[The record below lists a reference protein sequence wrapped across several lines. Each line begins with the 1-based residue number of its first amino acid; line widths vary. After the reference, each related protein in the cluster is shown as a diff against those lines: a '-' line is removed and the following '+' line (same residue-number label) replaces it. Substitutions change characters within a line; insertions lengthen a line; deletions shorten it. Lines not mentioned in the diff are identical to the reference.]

1 MSDVHPV
8 RRLQAVFRLRHL
20 VCLLAGGTGLF
31 LPQMRVSAQEI
42 QVVRVNS
49 GAPEGRSDEFSNKQS
64 FQRAQLMQ
72 FGATDASE
80 LLRQLPGVQI
90 VQQGSKASEVRLRG
104 MGNGYVQIL
113 VDGQL
118 MPRGFSVDSIPA
130 SQIERIEIERTPGA
144 GQSQQAAAGSINL
157 ILKPRFRAGQTETE
171 LTQAFRQGRWSPV
184 FAVRQSGQHGDV
196 SGLWNLQTE
205 QQTDDG
211 LLQAD
216 RRSNDVQHTMQQT
229 LTETSQQRKTA
240 LSSQQRLQW
249 RMPSGD
255 QLGWQSWLQWLR
267 PQQDKQRQENVLAGD
282 AVPFPFNQSQ
292 FAALNRSWRQEVQ
305 WDKAEADWGK
315 LNMIAGW
322 NQVLRRTRY
331 DFSGSDQ
338 QNRLTEKRLVTGS
351 VHDNEFRLALNWQ
364 QLNADEQGWK
374 GGISWQPASR
384 TETRD
389 ETDQPLNGGMPE
401 SDQRRF
407 IADSSRSTLWL
418 ERNWFQQ
425 TGWHQQAGLRME
437 YWQNRLRSNGLA
449 DVTQG
454 RWLISPVWQQ
464 VWKASEGREWRLGIS
479 QSWKLPTAFQLI
491 PRRYRVDDHNSPFNP
506 DQSGNP
512 ALKPEAITGIEF
524 SHQRTL
530 DKDTALEL
538 GMFARRMRDRIG
550 YDLTQTN
557 GIWNSSPV
565 NQGNARW
572 LGVEAELKRDGKLG
586 ELRYQIRWHAYAN
599 WSRLHANGVQS
610 RLPEQIPY
618 GSQWQLDLQQGA
630 WKTGLSLQWQGKET
644 YNETGVLQAE
654 NHHPLQLDWYLH
666 WQHGN
671 QQFKLSVTDMLARS
685 QNSDDRF
692 QWQNQTLEENMR
704 VSKARTLK
712 LVWQSK
718 L

>member
-1 MSDVHPV
+1 MSHAVLFSGFPL
-8 RRLQAVFRLRHL
+8 RLA
-20 VCLLAGGTGLF
+20 VCLLAGCFGLF
-31 LPQMRVSAQEI
+31 CPQMRVLAQEI

-64 FQRAQLMQ
+64 FQRSDLSQ

-90 VQQGSKASEVRLRG
+90 VQQGAKASEVRLRG

-118 MPRGFSVDSIPA
+118 TPRGFSVDSIPA

-157 ILKPRFRAGQTETE
+157 ILKPRFRAGQSEAE
-171 LTQAFRQGRWSPV
+171 LTQSLRQGRWSPV
-184 FAVRQSGQHGDV
+184 FALRQSGQHGDW
-196 SGLWNLQTE
+196 SGLWNLQAE
-205 QQTDDG
+205 QQTEDG

-216 RRSNDVQHTMQQT
+216 RRNNDAQHPVQQNM
-229 LTETSQQRKTA
+229 TETSQQRKTV

-249 RMPSGD
+249 RIPSGG
-255 QLGWQSWLQWLR
+255 QLGWQSWLQWSR
-267 PQQDKQRQENVLAGD
+267 PAQDKQRQETVISGD
-282 AVPFPFNQSQ
+282 AVPFPFNQSR
-292 FAALNRSWRQEVQ
+292 FAALNRSWRQEMQ
-305 WDKAEADWGK
+305 WDQPEADWGK
-315 LNMIAGW
+315 LSLIAGW
-322 NQVLRRTRY
+322 NQQLRHTRY
-331 DFSGSDQ
+331 DFSGSDLQ
-338 QNRLTEKRLVTGS
+338 GKALEQRLVTGS

-364 QLNADEQGWK
+364 QINADEQGWK

-389 ETDQPLNGGMPE
+389 EIDQPLNGGMPE

-425 TGWHQQAGLRME
+425 TGWHQQAGIRLE
-437 YWQNRLRSNGLA
+437 YWQNRLRDNQTSP
-449 DVTQG
+449 VEQS

-464 VWKASEGREWRLGIS
+464 VWKTTEGQEWRLGIS
-479 QSWKLPTAFQLI
+479 QNWKLPTSFQLI

-506 DQSGNP
+506 DQTGNP

-524 SHQRTL
+524 NHQRKL
-530 DKDTALEL
+530 DESSALEL
-538 GMFARRMRDRIG
+538 GLFARQMRDRIG

-565 NQGNARW
+565 NQGSARW
-572 LGVEAELKRDGKLG
+572 IGAEAELKRDGKFG
-586 ELRYQIRWHAYAN
+586 DLRYQMRWHAYAN
-599 WSRLHANGVQS
+599 WSQLKLNGVNS
-610 RLPEQIPY
+610 RLPEQLPY
-618 GSQWQLDLQQGA
+618 GAQWQFDLQHGA
-630 WKTGLSLQWQGKET
+630 WKSGLSLQWQGTET

-666 WQHGN
+666 WQQGS
-671 QQFKLSVTDMLARS
+671 QQFKLSVTDLLARS
-685 QNSDDRF
+685 HDSTDRYRY
-692 QWQNQTLEENMR
+692 QGLELEENMR
-704 VSKARTLK
+704 VGKARTVK
-712 LVWQSK
+712 LVWQIK
-718 L
+718 M